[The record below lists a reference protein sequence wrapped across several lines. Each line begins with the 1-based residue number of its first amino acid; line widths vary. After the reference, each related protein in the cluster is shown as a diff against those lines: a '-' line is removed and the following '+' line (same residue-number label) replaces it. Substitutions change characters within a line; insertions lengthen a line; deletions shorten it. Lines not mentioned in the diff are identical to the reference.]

1 MSQFIESIKIEDQK
15 AFLLELHQKRVNE
28 TFAHFGKEG
37 SIDLAKIFKDLE
49 HDEDGLYKWRIVY
62 DLDKNFKTQMIPYAI
77 SEIDDFQLVE
87 NNDFEY
93 PFKSADRKELEKM
106 KEKSKAEEIMIVKD
120 RKITDTSYSNLLF
133 LKKKQWFTPSTYL
146 LNGVQRQYLL
156 SKKLIKET
164 EITLDN
170 IKEFTHFQ
178 LINSLN
184 DFDDM
189 FVYPIEKITNL
200 PESQDYLEV

>member
-28 TFAHFGKEG
+28 TFAYFGKEG
-37 SIDLAKIFKDLE
+37 SLDLAKIFKELE

-62 DLDKNFKTQMIPYAI
+62 DLDRNFKTQMIPHAI
-77 SEIDDFQLVE
+77 SEIDGFQLVE
-87 NNDFEY
+87 NNKFEY
-93 PFKSADRKELEKM
+93 RFKYSDRKELEYM
-106 KEKSKAEEIMIVKD
+106 KKKAKTEEIIIVQN

-133 LKKKQWFTPSTYL
+133 LKEKQWFTPTSYL
-146 LNGVQRQYLL
+146 LNGVQRQHLL
-156 SKKLIKET
+156 SKKAIKET

-189 FVYPIEKITNL
+189 FVYPIEKIVNL
-200 PESQDYLEV
+200 PESQDYLEI

>member
-1 MSQFIESIKIEDQK
+1 
-15 AFLLELHQKRVNE
+15 
-28 TFAHFGKEG
+28 
-37 SIDLAKIFKDLE
+37 
-49 HDEDGLYKWRIVY
+49 
-62 DLDKNFKTQMIPYAI
+62 MIPYAI